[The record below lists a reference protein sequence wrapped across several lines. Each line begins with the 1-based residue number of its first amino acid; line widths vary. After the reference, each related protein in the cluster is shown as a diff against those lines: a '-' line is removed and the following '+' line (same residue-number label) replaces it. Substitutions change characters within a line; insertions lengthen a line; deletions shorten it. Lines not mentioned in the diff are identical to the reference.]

1 MVAFAVKMCEGN
13 PLGPGADVDS
23 TTPGGCAV
31 CPLARVVCLRQ
42 VSPAAAAPLAKGKV
56 VPSPPIRCV
65 GRRDHCG
72 TKFNIND
79 YYRQVS
85 PAAAAA
91 KPAAKPVAKPAPKPV
106 AEEDDDDDVR
116 RS

>member
-1 MVAFAVKMCEGN
+1 MW
-13 PLGPGADVDS
+13 
-23 TTPGGCAV
+23 
-31 CPLARVVCLRQ
+31 Q
-42 VSPAAAAPLAKGKV
+42 VSPAAAAPPAKGKV
-56 VPSPPIRCV
+56 VPSPPIRCI

-79 YYRQVS
+79 GRQVS